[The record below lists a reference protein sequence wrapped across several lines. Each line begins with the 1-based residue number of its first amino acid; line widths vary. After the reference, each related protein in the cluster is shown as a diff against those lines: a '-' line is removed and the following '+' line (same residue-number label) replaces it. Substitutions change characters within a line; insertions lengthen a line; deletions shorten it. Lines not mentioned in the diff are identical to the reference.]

1 MIKKNIK
8 NIIGYVLILLATI
21 ATLRIPYIVNG
32 DELWTF
38 ANTYKLYNGISL
50 YNENNIIVTPLF
62 FWIGNV
68 FFKVLGPTFFTY
80 KIYNV
85 ILIWSLYVGTNNL
98 LKNCNIKPKISLIL
112 TLVFMLIY
120 RILTGVGANYTT
132 LTLVLLVIGVNNLV
146 KNKDKKVNILFQG
159 IITFLI
165 LMTKQN
171 IGIYYL
177 MALSVYIFTKQDK
190 IKNIFKLG
198 TTIVIPGLI
207 FLGYMYCTGELYN
220 FINYAFLGIGEFAQN
235 NIIVE
240 GYTPTLILISV
251 QIVTFILAISQI
263 LENKKKNKKDEILK
277 ILLIFSVANL
287 LLAYPIF
294 NLYHVTT
301 GSIIV
306 SIMLAYI
313 LYGYISKRELDKE
326 EKIIVDNIIRNIIIL
341 LTVVIVIL
349 LGDYII
355 KLNKAFNEIESKFTK
370 QDPFFGGIISQEEPE
385 YDEVMQFIIDKENEG
400 SKVIIFDVRANLY
413 MVPLNKNNQNYDLPM
428 LGNWGKNGEDN
439 LLEDVKQRNDTYFL
453 IYKETKSITTQEST
467 KIKEYIKENS
477 RYDGKIGKYEIYYK
491 N

>member
-8 NIIGYVLILLATI
+8 NIFAYVLILLATI

-38 ANTYKLYNGISL
+38 ANTYKLYSGISL
-50 YNENNIIVTPLF
+50 YNENNVIVTPLF

-68 FFKVLGPTFFTY
+68 FFKVLGSTFLTY

-85 ILIWSLYVGTNNL
+85 ILIWSLYVGINKL
-98 LKNCNIKPKISLIL
+98 LKECNIKQNISLIITIIL
-112 TLVFMLIY
+112 MLIY
-120 RILTGVGANYTT
+120 RILNGVGANYTI
-132 LTLVLLVIGVNNLV
+132 LTLVLLVIGVSNLV
-146 KNKDKKVNILFQG
+146 KNRDKKINVLFQG
-159 IITFLI
+159 VITFLI

-171 IGIYYL
+171 MGIYYL
-177 MALSVYIFTKQDK
+177 IAICSYIFTKQDK

-198 TTIVIPGLI
+198 ITIAISGLM
-207 FLGYMYCTGELYN
+207 FLGYMYCTGELYS

-235 NIIVE
+235 NVIVE

-301 GSIIV
+301 GSIILSV
-306 SIMLAYI
+306 MLVYI
-313 LYGYISKRELDKE
+313 LYGYISKRKLEEE
-326 EKIIVDNIIRNIIIL
+326 EKIIIDNIMRNITII

-349 LGDYII
+349 LGGYII
-355 KLNKAFNEIESKFTK
+355 NLNKAFDEAKRTYNTE
-370 QDPFFGGIISQEEPE
+370 DPLFGGIISLEEPE
-385 YDEVMQFIIDKENEG
+385 YDEVMQFIEDKEKEG
-400 SKVIIFDVRANLY
+400 STVIVFDTRANLY
-413 MVPLNKNNQNYDLPM
+413 MIPLKKNNQNYDLPM
-428 LGNWGKNGEDN
+428 LGNWGKNGEAN
-439 LLEDVKQRNDTYFL
+439 LLEDVKERKDTYFL
-453 IYKETKSITTQEST
+453 TYKETKSITTQEST
-467 KIKEYIKENS
+467 KIKDYIKENS
-477 RYDGKIGKYEIYYK
+477 RYDGKTGKYEIYYK